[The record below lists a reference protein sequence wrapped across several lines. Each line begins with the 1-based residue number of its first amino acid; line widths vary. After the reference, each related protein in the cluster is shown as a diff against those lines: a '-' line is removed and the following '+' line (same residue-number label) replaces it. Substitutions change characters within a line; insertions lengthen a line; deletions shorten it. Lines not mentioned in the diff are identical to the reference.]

1 MIVNQLDVNTGSLA
15 RLIPFSK
22 PAAAARARPE
32 YWPTKKKKPKKCEQH
47 NHERGDT

>member
-32 YWPTKKKKPKKCEQH
+32 YWPTKKKKLRSEQH